1 MNKAENPGS
10 VFANLNK
17 KGLNLIDAGKY
28 ESAIAIFSEALDHA
42 LSLGP
47 TDAAGIL
54 YNRAEAF
61 RLSGNLA
68 LAKADILKALE
79 FSPEDADIKH
89 AIGLVCYEEDNFEE
103 AAAWY
108 QKAIEIAPRHEKAWN
123 DLGVIHFRKGEY
135 ESARQNFEKAVGINP
150 DFADAWFNL
159 ADTYDELGLKQ
170 EYRRALEA
178 LNTARMHVAEKD
190 IL

>member
-1 MNKAENPGS
+1 MNTAESPGS
-10 VFANLNK
+10 VLANLNK

-42 LSLGP
+42 LSLGLAD
-47 TDAAGIL
+47 TAGIL

-68 LAKADILKALE
+68 SAKADILKALE
-79 FSPEDADIKH
+79 FSPEDPDIMH
-89 AIGLVCYEEDNFEE
+89 AMGLVFYEEDNFEE

-108 QKAIEIAPRHEKAWN
+108 RKAIDIAPRHEKAWN
-123 DLGVIHFRKGEY
+123 DLGVIHFRRGEY
-135 ESARQNFEKAVGINP
+135 ESARQCFEKAVGINP

-159 ADTYDELGLKQ
+159 ADTYDELGLKA